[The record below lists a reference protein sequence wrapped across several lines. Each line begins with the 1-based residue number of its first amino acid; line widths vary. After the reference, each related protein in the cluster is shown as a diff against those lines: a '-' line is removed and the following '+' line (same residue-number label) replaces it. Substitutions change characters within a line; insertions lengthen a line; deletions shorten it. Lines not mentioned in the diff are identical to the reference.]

1 MMKKQSRTILECA
14 IFRHES
20 LEVSKRKSR
29 VWPTFL
35 TSSEVLNTVCH
46 LTQYYQFEGYYNRV
60 HLRLK
65 MMGEGCDAKKCSFA
79 VSILVL
85 LLLPRCKFHQLQQ
98 QRQLA
103 TILESC
109 KFPRTIAE
117 LLSSL
122 ILLYSSLLLYAMHF
136 YRNLA
141 YMPKSQRI
149 SDNQCTL
156 STLPLFSRKFKN
168 TNEVICSNKN
178 LRNRR
183 RSLAAWQLTAAE
195 QSEIGKATFIMHAY
209 NLFTQLCNWMS
220 VPFMVSSEFPMK
232 PLL

>member
-35 TSSEVLNTVCH
+35 TSSEVLNTQCAIW
-46 LTQYYQFEGYYNRV
+46 LNIIS
-60 HLRLK
+60 LK
-65 MMGEGCDAKKCSFA
+65 DIIIESIYGWRWWGEGCDAKKCSFA
-79 VSILVL
+79 VSILV
-85 LLLPRCKFHQLQQ
+85 LLPRCKFHQLQQ

>member
-35 TSSEVLNTVCH
+35 TSSEVLNTQCAIWLNIISLKDIIIESIYGWRWWGRAAMQKNAV
-46 LTQYYQFEGYYNRV
+46 LQFRS
-60 HLRLK
+60 LFFF
-65 MMGEGCDAKKCSFA
+65 CCSA
-79 VSILVL
+79 
-85 LLLPRCKFHQLQQ
+85 RCKFHQLQQ

-122 ILLYSSLLLYAMHF
+122 ILFSTAPLRDAFLQEFGIYAKKSKDFWQPVHTF
-136 YRNLA
+136 Y
-141 YMPKSQRI
+141 
-149 SDNQCTL
+149 
-156 STLPLFSRKFKN
+156 
-168 TNEVICSNKN
+168 
-178 LRNRR
+178 
-183 RSLAAWQLTAAE
+183 LT
-195 QSEIGKATFIMHAY
+195 SF
-209 NLFTQLCNWMS
+209 
-220 VPFMVSSEFPMK
+220 
-232 PLL
+232 

>member
-1 MMKKQSRTILECA
+1 M
-14 IFRHES
+14 
-20 LEVSKRKSR
+20 
-29 VWPTFL
+29 
-35 TSSEVLNTVCH
+35 
-46 LTQYYQFEGYYNRV
+46 QF
-60 HLRLK
+60 
-65 MMGEGCDAKKCSFA
+65 CSFDPCSSSA
-79 VSILVL
+79 A
-85 LLLPRCKFHQLQQ
+85 RCKFHQLQQ

-122 ILLYSSLLLYAMHF
+122 ILYSSLLLYAMHF

-183 RSLAAWQLTAAE
+183 RSLAARQLTTAE
-195 QSEIGKATFIMHAY
+195 QNSEIGKATFIMHAY

-232 PLL
+232 EPLLLKIHKYHKS

>member
-1 MMKKQSRTILECA
+1 M
-14 IFRHES
+14 
-20 LEVSKRKSR
+20 
-29 VWPTFL
+29 
-35 TSSEVLNTVCH
+35 
-46 LTQYYQFEGYYNRV
+46 QF
-60 HLRLK
+60 
-65 MMGEGCDAKKCSFA
+65 CSFDPCSSSSSSMQ
-79 VSILVL
+79 VSSTATAAAASDNLG
-85 LLLPRCKFHQLQQ
+85 KLQISTHD
-98 QRQLA
+98 R
-103 TILESC
+103 
-109 KFPRTIAE
+109 RIAFFFNP
-117 LLSSL
+117 
-122 ILLYSSLLLYAMHF
+122 LLYSSLLYAMHF

-195 QSEIGKATFIMHAY
+195 QNSEIGKATFIMHAY

>member
-1 MMKKQSRTILECA
+1 M
-14 IFRHES
+14 
-20 LEVSKRKSR
+20 
-29 VWPTFL
+29 
-35 TSSEVLNTVCH
+35 
-46 LTQYYQFEGYYNRV
+46 QF
-60 HLRLK
+60 
-65 MMGEGCDAKKCSFA
+65 CSFDPCSSSSSSMQ
-79 VSILVL
+79 VSSTATAAAASDNLGKLQISTHDRRIAFFFNPPL
-85 LLLPRCKFHQLQQ
+85 LFSAP
-98 QRQLA
+98 
-103 TILESC
+103 
-109 KFPRTIAE
+109 
-117 LLSSL
+117 
-122 ILLYSSLLLYAMHF
+122 LLYAMHF

-156 STLPLFSRKFKN
+156 STLPLFGRKFKN

-183 RSLAAWQLTAAE
+183 RSQQQAAWQLTAAE
-195 QSEIGKATFIMHAY
+195 KSEIGKATFIMHAY